1 MASKPRIS
9 QSQIVTR
16 SRFVSPLTISRKDLL
31 KAGSDDW
38 LRDVIYRLVQ
48 ALGRL
53 TTCREAFGKQLDL
66 TSSQFTVL
74 MGVAYRQGDDGIP
87 IANLAGYIGLAAT
100 HVTTEVGR
108 LTRKGFLTK
117 RPNGRDGRS
126 VLITLSPEGERAIQE
141 IAPFVRHINDFLF
154 AGIER
159 SEIETVKTFA
169 ENLIRN
175 SEYALVEIRIAE
187 AAKKTSSA
195 STSRRQKQS

>member
-1 MASKPRIS
+1 MPSKPRLS
-9 QSQIVTR
+9 STQLNAR
-16 SRFVSPLTISRKDLL
+16 NKFVSPLTISRKDLL
-31 KAGSDDW
+31 KNGSDDW

-53 TTCREAFGKQLDL
+53 TTCREAFGRQIDL
-66 TSSQFTVL
+66 TSSQFAVL
-74 MGVAYRQGDDGIP
+74 IGVAYRQGDEGIP

-108 LTRKGFLTK
+108 LTRKGLLRK

-126 VLITLSPEGERAIQE
+126 VLISLSPEGERAINE
-141 IAPFVRHINDFLF
+141 VAPFVRHINDLLF

-159 SEIETVKTFA
+159 SEIEAVKTFA

-175 SEYALVEIRIAE
+175 SEYALVEMRVAE
-187 AAKKTSSA
+187 ASRKSA
-195 STSRRQKQS
+195 STAAPRRQKQA

>member
-1 MASKPRIS
+1 MSQPQITPRSK
-9 QSQIVTR
+9 
-16 SRFVSPLTISRKDLL
+16 FVSPLTISRKDLL
-31 KAGSDDW
+31 KGGSDDW

-53 TTCREAFGKQLDL
+53 TSCREAFGKQLGL

-74 MGVAYRQGDDGIP
+74 IGVAYRQGDEGIP

-108 LTRKGFLTK
+108 LTRKGLLTK

-126 VLITLSPEGERAIQE
+126 VLISLSPEGERAIRE
-141 IAPFVRHINDFLF
+141 VAPFVRHINDLLF
-154 AGIER
+154 SGIER
-159 SEIETVKTFA
+159 SEIDAVKTFA

-187 AAKKTSSA
+187 TSKKSSSA
-195 STSRRQKQS
+195 AVPRRQKQS